1 MAEHIG
7 LPQAGEVLPSFD
19 VEVTAERV
27 RAYANASGDHNPIHL
42 DTAFAATTSFGG
54 TIAHGMLLLAY
65 LSRLLTDRFA
75 ETWVGSGTLDAR
87 FRSPALVGTR
97 ITVSGEVRTAE
108 PADGGTRIE
117 CVVRCAD
124 AADTAL
130 VTARQFEAYA
140 RQRIARPW

>member
-65 LSRLLTDRFA
+65 LSRLLTERFGA
-75 ETWVGSGTLDAR
+75 AWVESGTLDAR
-87 FRSPALVGTR
+87 FRSPALVGSR
-97 ITVSGEVRTAE
+97 ITVSGEIKTVE
-108 PADGGTRIE
+108 PIDLGREIE
-117 CVVRCAD
+117 ATLRCSD
-124 AADTAL
+124 AQGNAL
-130 VTARQFEAYA
+130 VTATA
-140 RQRIARPW
+140 RLTVGVAQK